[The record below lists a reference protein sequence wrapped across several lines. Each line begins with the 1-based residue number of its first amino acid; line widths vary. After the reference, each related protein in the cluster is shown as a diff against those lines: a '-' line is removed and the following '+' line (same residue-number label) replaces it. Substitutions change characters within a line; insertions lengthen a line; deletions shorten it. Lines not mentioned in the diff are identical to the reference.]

1 ELLLAQQLPAAGR
14 FELPALAV
22 DSGGGHGGVPFPP
35 PSRRTRSCQG
45 TNMMLERA
53 RLRLAMRV
61 AILAPLVAVCS
72 GRAPGPD
79 EANSVQTVPS
89 GVILVKGAW
98 ASASDA
104 TTPVPEGGAIANTVY
119 TNAYFGLTYPL
130 SRDWVEKYD

>member
-1 ELLLAQQLPAAGR
+1 QCVAGQCRRGSVPHSASLGPRAAGLLPARWQSNQRVLCDRLSSQQWLGGDPGGYELLLAQQLPAAGR

-53 RLRLAMRV
+53 SLRLAMRV

-79 EANSVQTVPS
+79 EANSVQ
-89 GVILVKGAW
+89 
-98 ASASDA
+98 
-104 TTPVPEGGAIANTVY
+104 
-119 TNAYFGLTYPL
+119 
-130 SRDWVEKYD
+130 